1 MICDHS
7 HNHTQKSAP
16 SSGAVY
22 CTSRL
27 VQPTVRS
34 FTEDSPKPAIP
45 SARKPVAEVN
55 DSFTSIRALG
65 TAYI

>member
-7 HNHTQKSAP
+7 HNHIK
-16 SSGAVY
+16 V
-22 CTSRL
+22 
-27 VQPTVRS
+27 
-34 FTEDSPKPAIP
+34 SPKFSLPGADYEEELCLRLSQAPAVP
-45 SARKPVAEVN
+45 SAGKHVAEVN